1 MCNPD
6 NENQNKFY
14 IWSRLQ
20 LKRKIN
26 LAKGP
31 RKIKR
36 IGIKIGVKTK
46 NNVLIEWWN
55 WKE

>member
-1 MCNPD
+1 MRIKI
-6 NENQNKFY
+6 EKQNKFY
-14 IWSRLQ
+14 IWLRLQ

-36 IGIKIGVKTK
+36 IGIKIDVKTK
-46 NNVLIEWWN
+46 NNVLIEGWN